1 MKNLIAEILAE
12 AGVKKNVDDIAEKLY
27 LGISQHVAG
36 QRQSHPS
43 YVSNGKTF
51 VWCSRHKKYHEID
64 YMVPNK
70 SKKDGVANYC
80 KAAQR
85 KWEWM
90 YKYEQLLMAKSSFFF
105 IAKDYEKAERL
116 VGVSNLLKMSKNDM
130 SSFDNIPVD
139 MDPKEVVTLC
149 EQEYLSE
156 LADILNPAKP
166 DESTK

>member
-12 AGVKKNVDDIAEKLY
+12 AGVKKNIDELTDKLY
-27 LGISQHVAG
+27 LGIAQMSAG

-90 YKYEQLLMAKSSFFF
+90 YKYEQLLLAKSAYFYTV
-105 IAKDYEKAERL
+105 KDYEKAERL
-116 VGVSNLLKMSKNDM
+116 VGVSNLLKMSKNEM
-130 SSFDNIPVD
+130 STFDNIPVD
-139 MDPKEVVTLC
+139 MDTKEVVVVC
-149 EQEYLSE
+149 EQQYLAE